1 VDVRGLD
8 RAQAGSMR
16 RSSEGRTLFLGWAAL
31 AGLIGYLDYVTGP
44 SVSLTLFY
52 LAPVVGA
59 AWFGGAAGGLAVA
72 LLAGIGS
79 LVADLLLPGSRTI
92 TTLYWNS
99 LSRTLVLIIAAVVV
113 NRVREDRRVM
123 DSMDAQKSRSL
134 QLLDRGLTGPANE
147 MLELLDHWDG
157 GLDQLRAMLRPR
169 AETVSFLA
177 RDFSE
182 MIQLQRGQP
191 NVKRSR
197 FDFLA
202 LIDGVRAAE
211 MRERRVTF
219 VGPADR
225 VFVLGDEARVR
236 QSLGS
241 LVGLISRSEE
251 LFFSLARRDKAA
263 ELTITSDSTHTPTDT
278 HAHAEEMSL
287 SIELAQLMFATQG
300 GSLKVLRN
308 PITRKLRVTASLP
321 LA

>member
-1 VDVRGLD
+1 
-8 RAQAGSMR
+8 MR
-16 RSSEGRTLFLGWAAL
+16 WASERRTLFVGWAAL

-52 LAPVVGA
+52 LVPVVGA
-59 AWFGGAAGGLAVA
+59 AWFGGASAGLAVA
-72 LLAGIGS
+72 LVAGIGS
-79 LVADLLLPGSRTI
+79 LLSDLLLPGARTG
-92 TTLYWNS
+92 TALYWNA

-113 NRVREDRRVM
+113 NRVREDRRLVI
-123 DSMDAQKSRSL
+123 SLDAQKSRSL

-157 GLDQLRAMLRPR
+157 GIEQLRAMLRPR
-169 AETVSFLA
+169 AETISFLA

-197 FDFLA
+197 FDLLA
-202 LIDGVRAAE
+202 LVDGVRAAE

-241 LVGLISRSEE
+241 LVSLVSRTEE
-251 LFFSLARRDKAA
+251 LFLSLSRRDNAA
-263 ELTITSDSTHTPTDT
+263 ELTIAADSAPHPSDSETL
-278 HAHAEEMSL
+278 AEEMSL
-287 SIELAQLMFATQG
+287 SIELAELMFETQG

-308 PITRKLRVTASLP
+308 PITRRLRMTASLP

>member
-1 VDVRGLD
+1 
-8 RAQAGSMR
+8 M
-16 RSSEGRTLFLGWAAL
+16 
-31 AGLIGYLDYVTGP
+31 IGYLDYVTGP
-44 SVSLTLFY
+44 SVGLTLFY
-52 LAPVVGA
+52 LGPVVGA
-59 AWFGGAAGGLAVA
+59 AWFGGAGAGLAVA
-72 LLAGIGS
+72 LVAGIGS
-79 LVADLLLPGSRTI
+79 LVSDLLLPGARAG
-92 TTLYWNS
+92 TTLYWNT

-113 NRVREDRRVM
+113 NRVRDDRRLVQ
-123 DSMDAQKSRSL
+123 SMDAQKSRSL
-134 QLLDRGLTGPANE
+134 QLLDRGLTGPARE

-169 AETVSFLA
+169 AETISFLA

-191 NVKRSR
+191 TVKRSK
-197 FDFLA
+197 FDLLA
-202 LIDGVRAAE
+202 LVDAVRAAE

-241 LVGLISRSEE
+241 LVGLVNRSEE
-251 LFFSLARRDKAA
+251 LFLSLARRDKAA
-263 ELTITSDSTHTPTDT
+263 ELTIASDSAPQPSDPG
-278 HAHAEEMSL
+278 ALAEEMSL
-287 SIELAQLMFATQG
+287 SIELAELMFATQG

-308 PITRKLRVTASLP
+308 PITRRLRVTASLP